1 MTALL
6 TPEQIAPAYRALGSK
21 TATAEQREVALGLIN
36 EHRDNLVRIYGLP
49 DSEVVLHRG
58 GTITLAAAKE
68 AEPETRLLTE
78 DELNDP
84 HVQAYAPR
92 TDRSQT
98 HAMSVSMCIAWTVI
112 GAVVLWMV
120 GREIGEAVMRLLV
133 ENREV
138 VGIAARTRGEFM
150 GGL

>member
-6 TPEQIAPAYRALGSK
+6 TPEQIAPAYRAFGSK
-21 TATAEQREVALGLIN
+21 TATEEQRDVAYGMIN
-36 EHRDNLVRIYGLP
+36 EHRDNLIRIYGLP

-92 TDRSQT
+92 TDRGQT
-98 HAMSVSMCIAWTVI
+98 HAMSVSMCIATVAAS
-112 GAVVLWMV
+112 AVIVGLV
-120 GREIGEAVMRLLV
+120 GREIGEAVMRLIV
-133 ENREV
+133 EHREV